1 MVVKEKELLINKYK
15 LSRNS
20 TQSIKKVITE
30 EQNRN
35 LLLNEN
41 GDRIIVPQRKQNA
54 DIITPTGSNSQTIR
68 TV

>member
-41 GDRIIVPQRKQNA
+41 GDRIIVPQRK
-54 DIITPTGSNSQTIR
+54 
-68 TV
+68 